1 MARAFGALVFND
13 VAPSLTRG
21 ASGDHAEQSAEAILR
36 NLSLPAAGGAF
47 DRLATG
53 LCAAAL
59 ALRADFKA
67 LERDFPLATFKH
79 FLKRDFHHGFQVVS
93 TRRSALAASATAARL
108 AAEDVVEH
116 REDVLNMHGI
126 EIVPGAPAQ
135 TSMSVA
141 VVHRAAFRVAEHF
154 VCLSALLELALG
166 VWIVG
171 VLIRVPLD
179 GESAVRAANFF
190 TGCVARD
197 AEDLVVVGRGAH
209 ARVISLSS
217 LNHVLKHRTHA
228 RKGPEGRSWTR
239 WRQLRP
245 SVNLLHQAM
254 APLTG
259 SVSSFS
265 SVTSTSVV
273 SIRPATLAAFVSAV
287 LETNAG
293 SMMPA
298 LTRSSYFSVAAL

>member
-1 MARAFGALVFND
+1 M
-13 VAPSLTRG
+13 SS
-21 ASGDHAEQSAEAILR
+21 AS
-36 NLSLPAAGGAF
+36 
-47 DRLATG
+47 
-53 LCAAAL
+53 
-59 ALRADFKA
+59 
-67 LERDFPLATFKH
+67 
-79 FLKRDFHHGFQVVS
+79 
-93 TRRSALAASATAARL
+93 
-108 AAEDVVEH
+108 
-116 REDVLNMHGI
+116 
-126 EIVPGAPAQ
+126 AQ

-154 VCLSALLELALG
+154 VSLSALLELALG
-166 VWIVG
+166 VWVVG

-217 LNHVLKHRTHA
+217 LNHVLKYVTHA